1 MNDDDSDSLFDLI
14 ELNYNQKVSKIN
26 LDSNYTFN

>member
-14 ELNYNQKVSKIN
+14 ELNYSQKVSKIY
-26 LDSNYTFN
+26 LGSNNQFN